1 MSEFVEAAFNKVTRR
16 MEQHPDEIRPFAEW
30 LYRRQPV
37 NAVEIGV
44 RHGGTA
50 SLWLELCSGIVVG
63 VDWLGQDGLGENTLT
78 LAEEMMTEND
88 RYRFVCGDSHD
99 PKTFHKVL
107 EVLDGETIDLLFL
120 DGDHTLQGVTSDY
133 YLYNSLVSRQL
144 GNGGCIAFHD
154 IVDTPFIRSVGHGV
168 CDFWKQLQG
177 NKKEFNINADWGGI
191 GVIEV

>member
-1 MSEFVEAAFNKVTRR
+1 MSAVDAAFNRVTRR

-88 RYRFVCGDSHD
+88 RYRFVCGDSHKMD
-99 PKTFHKVL
+99 TFYKVL
-107 EVLDGETIDLLFL
+107 DRLNGSLIDLLFL
-120 DGDHTLQGVTSDY
+120 DGDHTLEGITADY
-133 YLYNSLVSRQL
+133 YLYKGLVRS
-144 GNGGCIAFHD
+144 GGCIAFHD

-168 CDFWKQLQG
+168 CDFWKQLEG
-177 NKKEFNINADWGGI
+177 SKREFNIKGEWGGI
-191 GVIEV
+191 GVIEC